1 MAHNICKV
9 CKDAET
15 VNTTILNGET
25 SGSNSIADM
34 LPLKEFTRYEAY
46 VEQNASNY
54 NTPSSEIMH
63 YNVHNDIIEKSIV
76 INDDFGRQKWRI
88 DYNNHG

>member
-25 SGSNSIADM
+25 SGSNSFADM

-54 NTPSSEIMH
+54 NTPSSVIMH

-76 INDDFGRQKWRI
+76 INDDFGRDWI
-88 DYNNHG
+88 AW